1 MGDNVRFGSSL
12 ATVDCGEVEHQMFRA
27 FKCTICVVHIV
38 YTLCGCCCYVQ
49 AEVGEPEQ
57 GCSMYEL
64 QVEPEPEQGRARW
77 LHKGETKYFEV
88 QPPSGRMGWLRGSGN
103 TNQHHHHQTSTDIRF
118 LQKMVMLRMVVDDL
132 R

>member
-1 MGDNVRFGSSL
+1 MQCTVHSL
-12 ATVDCGEVEHQMFRA
+12 CVAATR
-27 FKCTICVVHIV
+27 
-38 YTLCGCCCYVQ
+38 

-57 GCSMYEL
+57 GCSMQEL
-64 QVEPEPEQGRARW
+64 VEPEQGRARW

-118 LQKMVMLRMVVDDL
+118 LQKMVMLRMVADDL